1 MIDCTTLKALRSIKV
16 NDYYYAY
23 AGVPK
28 SGNNDQAIFY
38 NYKDNSYAEAY
49 TGEVL
54 RPQYLTLFE
63 NEALKKIEEWKI
75 DTDNAVSVDSDMK
88 IIAGIE
94 DMEGVGTSGNSII
107 MDTVDNNRVSVRLAY
122 KIYSLDELL
131 NLAEE
136 ANEFYYPKEKN

>member
-1 MIDCTTLKALRSIKV
+1 MVSGKFTDEMDIGTTLSRYLGEDV
-16 NDYYYAY
+16 Y
-23 AGVPK
+23 
-28 SGNNDQAIFY
+28 GNGYFASERF
-38 NYKDNSYAEAY
+38 
-49 TGEVL
+49 
-54 RPQYLTLFE
+54 
-63 NEALKKIEEWKI
+63 
-75 DTDNAVSVDSDMK
+75 AVSVDSDMK

-94 DMEGVGTSGNSII
+94 DMEGVSTSGNSII